1 MSEQALNQM
10 VGWALVD
17 KDFRHRLL
25 SNPVGASTRFD
36 LTPEERQVLRNFRVN
51 SLEQLAKELHRWM
64 ESNAAGNG
72 HRPLDEISKMLIVTK
87 E

>member
-17 KDFRHRLL
+17 KDFRHKLL
-25 SNPVGASTRFD
+25 SNPAGTSISFD
-36 LTPEERQVLRNFRVN
+36 VTAEERQMLCDIRAN
-51 SLEQLAKELHRWM
+51 SVEQLAMELCRWV

-72 HRPLDEISKMLIVTK
+72 HRPLDEISKTRILAK